1 MLKVHPKN
9 YNLSEMLK
17 VYPKNYTLFIHFKN
31 CKTKTNRP
39 KPDDLQ
45 STKL

>member
-1 MLKVHPKN
+1 MLKVNPKN
-9 YNLSEMLK
+9 YTLSEMLK

-31 CKTKTNRP
+31 CKTNRP